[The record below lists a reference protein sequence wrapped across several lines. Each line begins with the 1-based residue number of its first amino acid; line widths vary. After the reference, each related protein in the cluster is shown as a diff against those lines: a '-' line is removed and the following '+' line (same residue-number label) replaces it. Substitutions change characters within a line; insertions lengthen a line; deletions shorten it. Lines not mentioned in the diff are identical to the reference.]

1 MTKITFVLLHGYLY
15 LRCEIDGMKIS
26 PRNVAT
32 LENKEERAGPELS
45 GYLGNRRT
53 IRV

>member
-15 LRCEIDGMKIS
+15 LRCEIDGRQIS

-32 LENKEERAGPELS
+32 LEDREEKAGPEVS

-53 IRV
+53 IRA